1 MKRMKAWFEF
11 TADKIETYESEIQIA
26 IEKGDTRKMR
36 EYKIDNCCD
45 FAAFIGLLDKMLEA
59 GEIYAYNY
67 DKLMGSV
74 RVYFYKEALKI

>member
-1 MKRMKAWFEF
+1 MNVYAFP
-11 TADKIETYESEIQIA
+11 
-26 IEKGDTRKMR
+26 EKSNHQLEGDTRKMR

-59 GEIYAYNY
+59 GQIYAYNY

>member
-1 MKRMKAWFEF
+1 
-11 TADKIETYESEIQIA
+11 
-26 IEKGDTRKMR
+26 MR
-36 EYKIDNCCD
+36 EYKIDDCCD